1 MQAPFFFARFSPS
14 LLFMAE
20 LKTRPTKQS
29 VTAFIKTVEPE
40 HRRADAK
47 VLMQIMRRVTGKRPV
62 MWGPSIIGYGKYH
75 YVYESGR
82 EGDWMVI
89 GFSPRKS
96 AITVYLMAGFSD
108 KQKLLARLGKHR
120 TSVSCLYI
128 NKLED
133 IDLDVLEEIIAQDV
147 AFMRRKYKTA

>member
-1 MQAPFFFARFSPS
+1 MQAPFFFAHFSPS
-14 LLFMAE
+14 LLAMAE
-20 LKTRPTKQS
+20 LKTKPTKQS

-40 HRRADAK
+40 RRRADAK
-47 VLMQIMRRVTGKRPV
+47 VLMQIMRRVTGNRPV
-62 MWGPSIIGYGKYH
+62 MWGTSIIGYGKYH
-75 YVYESGR
+75 YVNESGR
-82 EGDWMVI
+82 EGDWMVT

-96 AITVYLMAGFSD
+96 AMTVYLMTGFSK

-133 IDLDVLEEIIAQDV
+133 IDLNVLEEMIAQDV
-147 AFMRRKYKTA
+147 ADMRSKYKTT

>member
-1 MQAPFFFARFSPS
+1 MSPS
-14 LLFMAE
+14 LPFMAE
-20 LKTRPTKQS
+20 LKTKPTKQS
-29 VTAFIKTVEPE
+29 VTAFIKTVESE
-40 HRRADAK
+40 RRRTEAK

-82 EGDWMVI
+82 EGDWMVT

-96 AITVYLMAGFSD
+96 AMTVYLMAGFSD
-108 KQKLLARLGKHR
+108 KQKLLAKLGKHR

-128 NKLED
+128 NKLDD
-133 IDLDVLEEIIAQDV
+133 IDLDVLEEMITQDV
-147 AFMRRKYKTA
+147 ALMRTKYKTA